1 MPSPPLPRESARM
14 LAGAG
19 IAVLL
24 HVLLWQVLRSNH
36 LPAPP
41 LLPQR
46 STQLLLLAPVTPPAH
61 PLPPAISKSQARPW
75 HTVAITPAPVSA
87 AMPAPAAAADVAAAL
102 PPPAAL
108 DLDVLKRQAREAARQ
123 TGPSITGPALTS
135 SDRTAQAIASAARPK
150 CDNDYKPRLGNVEFV
165 GLARLP
171 FLLKGATG
179 DSGCKW

>member
-1 MPSPPLPRESARM
+1 MRSLPPPRESARM

-24 HVLLWQVLRSNH
+24 HVLLWQVLRSNK
-36 LPAPP
+36 LPVPP

-46 STQLLLLAPVTPPAH
+46 SMQMLFLAPVARPAR
-61 PLPPAISKSQARPW
+61 PLPPAVSKSQARPR
-75 HTVAITPAPVSA
+75 HAVAITPAPA
-87 AMPAPAAAADVAAAL
+87 AMPAPAADAAAL

-108 DLDVLKRQAREAARQ
+108 DLDALKRLAKEAARQ
-123 TGPSITGPALTS
+123 EGPSLAGPALTTS
-135 SDRTAQAIASAARPK
+135 NKTAQAIASAARPK
-150 CDNDYKPRLGNVEFV
+150 CDNDYKPRLGNVEFA
-165 GLARLP
+165 GLAKLP

>member
-1 MPSPPLPRESARM
+1 M

-24 HVLLWQVLRSNH
+24 HVLLWQVLRSNK

-46 STQLLLLAPVTPPAH
+46 STQLLLLAPVARPAP
-61 PLPPAISKSQARPW
+61 PLPPAISKSLARPR
-75 HTVAITPAPVSA
+75 HAMAITTAPAPVA
-87 AMPAPAAAADVAAAL
+87 LPASVAAADLPAAL
-102 PPPAAL
+102 PAPAAL
-108 DLDVLKRQAREAARQ
+108 DLDALKRQAREAARQ
-123 TGPSITGPALTS
+123 AAPSIAGPALTA

-150 CDNDYKPRLGNVEFV
+150 CDNDYKPRLGNVEFA
-165 GLARLP
+165 GLAKLP

>member
-1 MPSPPLPRESARM
+1 MRSLPPPRESARM

-24 HVLLWQVLRSNH
+24 HVLLWQVLRSNK
-36 LPAPP
+36 LPVPP

-46 STQLLLLAPVTPPAH
+46 STQMLFLAPVARPAR
-61 PLPPAISKSQARPW
+61 PLPPAVSKSQARPR
-75 HTVAITPAPVSA
+75 HAVAITPAPA
-87 AMPAPAAAADVAAAL
+87 AMPAPAADAAAL

-108 DLDVLKRQAREAARQ
+108 DLDTLKRQAREAARQ
-123 TGPSITGPALTS
+123 EGPSLTGPALTIS
-135 SDRTAQAIASAARPK
+135 NKTAQAITSAARPR
-150 CDNDYKPRLGNVEFV
+150 CDNDYKPRLGNVEFT
-165 GLARLP
+165 GLAKLP